1 MGKLIYN
8 EREGYSYESD
18 RGILY
23 NLLEG
28 VTLKGSAT
36 YDIVFI
42 VLDQSD
48 KVDEEFLSYIWDDN
62 IDFETYV
69 GHFQGANLFKDA
81 VRGVSYVSSENDML
95 EILNDFTSEYEE
107 KYDYILKDYK
117 KRCEKKYEIC
127 FEKYGK
133 CIIKAKNEKE
143 AMEKASL
150 ISNENEIS
158 WNNDF
163 IPTVIIKEDMI

>member
-1 MGKLIYN
+1 MGKLIYD

-23 NLLEG
+23 DLLEG
-28 VTLKGSAT
+28 VSLKGST
-36 YDIVFI
+36 TSDIVFI
-42 VLDQSD
+42 TLNQSD
-48 KVDEEFLSYIWDDN
+48 KVDEKFLNFIWDDDV
-62 IDFETYV
+62 DFETYV
-69 GHFQGANLFKDA
+69 GYFYGADFFKDT
-81 VRGVSYVSSENDML
+81 SYVSNENDIL
-95 EILNDFTSEYEE
+95 DILNNLISKYEE
-107 KYDYILKDYK
+107 EYDYILKDYK
-117 KRCEKKYEIC
+117 KRYEKEYEIC

-158 WNNDF
+158 WNDDF
-163 IPTVIIKEDMI
+163 IPTVIIEEEE

>member
-1 MGKLIYN
+1 MGKLIYD

-23 NLLEG
+23 DLLEG
-28 VTLKGSAT
+28 VSLKGST
-36 YDIVFI
+36 TSDIVFI
-42 VLDQSD
+42 TLNQSD
-48 KVDEEFLSYIWDDN
+48 KVDEEFLNYIWDDN

-69 GHFQGANLFKDA
+69 GYFSGADLFKDA
-81 VRGVSYVSSENDML
+81 VLGVSYVSSENDML
-95 EILNDFTSEYEE
+95 EILNDFTSKYEE
-107 KYDYILKDYK
+107 EYDYILKDYK
-117 KRCEKKYEIC
+117 KRCEKEYEIR

-133 CIIKAKNEKE
+133 CIIKARNEKE

-163 IPTVIIKEDMI
+163 IPTVIIEEEE